1 MAESRPEKSTKLF
14 TLAFKA
20 DYMRRQGNIYNRPLP
35 EILTS
40 LVLDWGI
47 DLTPENMLSIRK
59 LNVESSMHV
68 EIDVFGLTFS
78 ITRTK

>member
-1 MAESRPEKSTKLF
+1 MLKPTKLF

-47 DLTPENMLSIRK
+47 DLTPEQNKAVRQ
-59 LNVESSMHV
+59 LNVESTTHV